1 MKIIPFGKL
10 ADILENNVVFVDH
23 ILDTDGLRHALEIQ
37 FPQISHIQY
46 LVAVN
51 RKIVTEN
58 TLISSDATIALLP
71 PFSGG

>member
-10 ADILENNVVFVDH
+10 ADILEHKSVMVDH
-23 ILDTDGLRHALEIQ
+23 IFDTDGLQKALERQ
-37 FPQISHIQY
+37 FPQIIHIQY

-58 TLISSDATIALLP
+58 PLLQDDATIALLP

>member
-10 ADILENNVVFVDH
+10 ADILEHKAVLVDH
-23 ILDTDGLRHALEIQ
+23 ILDTDSLRQALERQ
-37 FPQISHIQY
+37 FPQIIHVQY

-58 TLISSDATIALLP
+58 TILNDDATIALLP

>member
-1 MKIIPFGKL
+1 MKIIPFGRL
-10 ADILENNVVFVDH
+10 ADILGHKAVLVDH
-23 ILDTDGLRHALEIQ
+23 IFDTDGLRKALERQ
-37 FPQISHIQY
+37 FPQIMHIQY

-58 TLISSDATIALLP
+58 TTITDDATIALLP

>member
-10 ADILENNVVFVDH
+10 ADILAHQSVLVDH
-23 ILDTDGLRHALEIQ
+23 ILDTDGLRLALERQ
-37 FPQISHIQY
+37 FPQIAHIQY

-58 TLISSDATIALLP
+58 TILQDDATIALLP

>member
-10 ADILENNVVFVDH
+10 ADILEHKAVLVDH
-23 ILDTDGLRHALEIQ
+23 ILDTDGLRQALERQ
-37 FPQISHIQY
+37 FPQIIHIQY

-58 TLISSDATIALLP
+58 TILDDDATIALLP

>member
-10 ADILENNVVFVDH
+10 ADILEHNAVIVEH
-23 ILDTDGLRHALEIQ
+23 IFDTDGLRQALERQ
-37 FPQISHIQY
+37 FPQIIHIQY

-58 TLISSDATIALLP
+58 TILDDDATIALLP

>member
-10 ADILENNVVFVDH
+10 ADILEHKAVLVDH
-23 ILDTDGLRHALEIQ
+23 ILDTDGLRQALERQ
-37 FPQISHIQY
+37 FPQIIHVQY

-58 TLISSDATIALLP
+58 TILNDDATIALLP